1 MTLAGRAPAPSLSAG
16 SHTQETIDVDRR
28 PDPIFTPAR
37 RPPEGYGACLTPR
50 VSHLRCST
58 GVRRYPRD
66 RDTRLRTGE
75 HHRPGPRCPAGC
87 TECRRSRS
95 SEGLYRVRSAD
106 TVRPGLGAML
116 DHARAGDTVV
126 VSAIDRLG
134 RSVAEVTRTIA
145 ELGDR
150 QSRCAP
156 YGKEWTPVPRPGVR
170 WRRLWLLSLSLN
182 SNSVVSAAPHPWIP
196 PRPTPAGD
204 QTAQAHPRTAR
215 SVAPPH
221 RDRRTS
227 PRTYRGV
234 RGRTG
239 DRVPL
244 PITVWRQL

>member
-1 MTLAGRAPAPSLSAG
+1 MGPAP
-16 SHTQETIDVDRR
+16 EN
-28 PDPIFTPAR
+28 PANI
-37 RPPEGYGACLTPR
+37 
-50 VSHLRCST
+50 
-58 GVRRYPRD
+58 PRD
-66 RDTRLRTGE
+66 GQKSLCRNNFRAFPLWPPSTESPSAQGISRRTATKQQECSALHRDLGNAPDCQ
-75 HHRPGPRCPAGC
+75 HRG
-87 TECRRSRS
+87 
-95 SEGLYRVRSAD
+95 
-106 TVRPGLGAML
+106 
-116 DHARAGDTVV
+116 
-126 VSAIDRLG
+126 DRLG

-215 SVAPPH
+215 SVAPRR

-227 PRTYRGV
+227 PRTCRGV